1 MQSADP
7 MKPYPV
13 RYHLDP
19 PPEFLRVQ
27 MLVRLVA
34 FLALGMLGIS
44 FGGAFAFAYLTLPIV
59 ASARLT
65 GRDAA
70 HYTNEDGPRIANVL
84 RWFAAV
90 SAWFAL
96 VSDRLPTRAP
106 SETLTLEIELTTRPT
121 PSSAMWRLL
130 AGLPS
135 ALVLAVLGLFGSFVW
150 LWAALTILVNR
161 RVGPNAFWYL
171 VGLQRWSIRLLAYQA
186 SLVDEYP
193 PFSFGDAE
201 AASPMSPPMHG
212 TQA

>member
-1 MQSADP
+1 

-19 PPEFLRVQ
+19 PSEFSRLQ
-27 MLVRLVA
+27 LLVRLVA
-34 FLALGMLGIS
+34 FCAIGILGIS
-44 FGGAFAFAYLTLPIV
+44 FGGVFSFAYLALPIL
-59 ASARLT
+59 ASTRIA

-70 HYTNEDGPRIANVL
+70 HYTGEDGPRIANVL

-90 SAWFAL
+90 SAWSAL
-96 VSDRLPTRAP
+96 VADRLPTREP
-106 SETLTLEIELTTRPT
+106 SETLTLELDVTTHPT

-130 AGLPS
+130 TGLPS
-135 ALVLAVLGLFGSFVW
+135 ALVLAVLGFFGTIVW

-171 VGLQRWSIRLLAYQA
+171 AGLQRWSIRLLAYQA

-193 PFSFGDAE
+193 PFSLGDAD
-201 AASPMSPPMHG
+201 ATPRMAPPMQG
-212 TQA
+212 TRA